1 MSLVCRLCHAAL
13 ERTLVDLGDMP
24 LANAYLASAEDAR
37 FERRYPLHARVCEA
51 CWLVQVEPVVD
62 PGVIFSEY
70 AYFSSVSSS
79 WSEHARRFAAQAIQ
93 QLGLTTDSLVLE
105 VASNDGYLLR
115 HFASAGIRVLG
126 VEPAANVAA
135 VAVAAGLRTEVAFF
149 GTEMAL
155 RLGDDGVSADLV
167 VANNVLAHVPD
178 LHDFVAGLA
187 LALRPEGTLVIEFPH
202 LLRLIEGVQ
211 FDTIYHEHYS
221 YFSLLSAERALAAHG
236 LSVFHVETLAT
247 HGGSLRLWAAHA
259 SQGRPASR
267 QLVDLRAEESRSG
280 LDGAAPYDGFT
291 SRVERCRESV
301 LNFLADARGRAQ
313 TVVAYGAAAKGNTLL
328 NYCGVTTADIPYVV
342 DRSLHKQGRLLP
354 GSHIPVRPPGSVTE
368 TRPPYLLVLAWNLR
382 DEILADMAY
391 IRQWG
396 GRFVI
401 PVPEVEIA

>member
-1 MSLVCRLCHAAL
+1 MSLMCRFCHAAL
-13 ERTLVDLGDMP
+13 QRTLVDLGDMP
-24 LANAYLASAEDAR
+24 LANAYLAPAEDAGS
-37 FERRYPLHARVCEA
+37 ERRYPLHARVCEE

-115 HFASAGIRVLG
+115 HFASAGIRILG

-149 GTEMAL
+149 GAEMAL
-155 RLGDDGVSADLV
+155 RLGDAGVSADLI

-187 LALRPEGTLVIEFPH
+187 LALKPEGTLVIEFPH

-221 YFSLLSAERALAAHG
+221 YFSLLTAERALAAHG
-236 LSVFHVETLAT
+236 LSVYHVETLTT

-259 SQGRPASR
+259 SQGRSVSR
-267 QLVDLRAEESRSG
+267 QLVDLRAEESRGG

-291 SRVERCRESV
+291 SRVERCRHS
-301 LNFLADARGRAQ
+301 LLDFLSDARGRGQ

-342 DRSLHKQGRLLP
+342 DRSPHKQGRLLP
-354 GSHIPVRPPGSVTE
+354 GSHIPIRPPERVTE
-368 TRPPYLLVLAWNLR
+368 TRPPYLLVLAWNLL
-382 DEILADMAY
+382 DEILADMAH

-401 PVPEVEIA
+401 PVPEVEVS